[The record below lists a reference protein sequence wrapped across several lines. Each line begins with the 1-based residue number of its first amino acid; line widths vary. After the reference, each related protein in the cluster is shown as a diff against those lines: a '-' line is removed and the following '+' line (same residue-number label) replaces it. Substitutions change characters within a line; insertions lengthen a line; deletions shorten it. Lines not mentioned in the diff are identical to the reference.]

1 MHRQAFSGSFGIV
14 AEARARQKGCGASS
28 HSCAS
33 EVQPGLCCST
43 GRREQEATAGKITT
57 VQKTAW
63 ARSHPGAVQL
73 TGPQVREHR
82 ITEVLGEQL
91 ASRKGVCLKIAED
104 RNENIS

>member
-1 MHRQAFSGSFGIV
+1 M
-14 AEARARQKGCGASS
+14 
-28 HSCAS
+28 
-33 EVQPGLCCST
+33 
-43 GRREQEATAGKITT
+43 
-57 VQKTAW
+57 QKTAQ

-73 TGPQVREHR
+73 TGPQVSEHRITAQVSEHR